1 MEPSV
6 TAKTRQ
12 EHIDNINNYIAA
24 REWHRQRVADGTV
37 TDEDT
42 AKLAR
47 CRQLAV
53 EARDA
58 DATLPPFGE

>member
-1 MEPSV
+1 MA
-6 TAKTRQ
+6 TKTRQ
-12 EHIDNINNYIAA
+12 EYIDDINNYIAA
-24 REWHRQRVADGTV
+24 REWHRERVADGAV

-53 EARDA
+53 EARAA